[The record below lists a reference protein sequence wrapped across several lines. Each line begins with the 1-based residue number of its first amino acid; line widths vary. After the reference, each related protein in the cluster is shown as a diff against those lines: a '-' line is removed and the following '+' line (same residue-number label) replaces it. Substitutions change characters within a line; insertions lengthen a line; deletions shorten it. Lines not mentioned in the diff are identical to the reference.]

1 VTVFLEKVPKK
12 HGGFIINRFIKGDE
26 IGKGGFAKVFSVT
39 HLEANKVFAAKVIP
53 KSSISSI
60 KAKKRALSE
69 IKIHNELDH
78 PNIVKLERV
87 FEDQESM
94 YMVMELC
101 KNKSLSSLLKS
112 RTRLTEL
119 EVRYYLR
126 QIIEGL
132 RYMRNCLVIHR
143 DLKPG
148 NIFLDEKMQVK
159 IGDFGLAAILGE
171 EHERRKTI
179 CGTPNYVAPEMLKSE
194 NGHSFEVD
202 VWALG
207 VIFYTMLVGRPPFE
221 GEDMK

>member
-1 VTVFLEKVPKK
+1 
-12 HGGFIINRFIKGDE
+12 
-26 IGKGGFAKVFSVT
+26 
-39 HLEANKVFAAKVIP
+39 
-53 KSSISSI
+53 
-60 KAKKRALSE
+60 
-69 IKIHNELDH
+69 
-78 PNIVKLERV
+78 
-87 FEDQESM
+87 M